1 MQREEWIRLAMLAKL
16 STEEEELETVLPRL
30 NEMARF
36 FDQVQAAS
44 VTVEEDETSAAQLRD
59 DEVQTSLPQVEAL
72 NGTGR
77 DGFFLFETKGE
88 KAQ

>member
-1 MQREEWIRLAMLAKL
+1 MQREEWIHLAMLAKL
-16 STEEEELETVLPRL
+16 STEEKELETVLSRL

-44 VTVEEDETSAAQLRD
+44 VTVEEDEISAAQLRD

-88 KAQ
+88 KTQ

>member
-1 MQREEWIRLAMLAKL
+1 MQREEWIHLAMLAKL
-16 STEEEELETVLPRL
+16 SAEEELEAVLPRL
-30 NEMARF
+30 NEMACF

-44 VTVEEDETSAAQLRD
+44 VTVKEDGALAAQLRN
-59 DEVQTSLPQVEAL
+59 DEVQASLPQVEAL

-88 KAQ
+88 KA